1 MNEGVISKRYAR
13 ALLEYCLEKGSAE
26 KVYGQLCLIL
36 EGKMPQVL
44 EEDLQRFLELL
55 SSNGRLSY
63 AKYIFGSYTMQY
75 RRHCGI
81 VQARLSTAIEDPKL
95 DEQIKESLKDR
106 FEGKMVFSH
115 KVKPELIGGFVLE
128 IDDKVMDT
136 SVKSKLEKI
145 RREFDDLNKRLV

>member
-13 ALLEYCLEKGSAE
+13 ALLNYCLERGSADS
-26 KVYGQLCLIL
+26 VYEQVCLIL
-36 EGKMPQVL
+36 EGGMPKVL

-63 AKYIFGSYTMQY
+63 AKYIFGSFAMQY
-75 RRHCGI
+75 RGHCGI
-81 VQARLSTAIEDPKL
+81 VQARLTTAGEAPEL

-136 SVKSKLEKI
+136 SVKTKLEKI
-145 RREFDDLNKRLV
+145 RRHFDDLNKRLV